1 MNWLTKSAIILGI
14 SIGATISAQATSY
27 TIGESVTVKETG
39 VSPNEVVTIHS
50 STLGQQTVYAG
61 ITQLL
66 IDGVATNSIC
76 VDPYQWASSSTE
88 SYTVLAL
95 DSVPSPAMSSA
106 AAETV
111 SKLWAMYFQQ
121 ALSSNSTAAG
131 LQIAVWETV
140 AGGNFYMIS
149 GNDYGAS
156 GMITAANSSSIE
168 ANLVAVSSPS
178 YQDYVVQNV
187 PDAGATLVLL
197 GLGLVAMTVVGRKA
211 RPVAVTID

>member
-27 TIGESVTVKETG
+27 TIGESVQVKENG
-39 VSPNEVVTIHS
+39 VSPDKVVTINS

-61 ITQLL
+61 VTQLL
-66 IDGVATNSIC
+66 IDGVATNSFC
-76 VDPYQWASSSTE
+76 VDPYQWASGSTE
-88 SYTVLAL
+88 TYTVSDLA
-95 DSVPSPAMSSA
+95 SVPSPAMGTA

-111 SKLWAMYFQQ
+111 SKLWAKYYQQ
-121 ALSSNSTAAG
+121 ALSSDSTAAG
-131 LQIAVWETV
+131 LQIAIWETV
-140 AGGNFYMIS
+140 AGSNFS
-149 GNDYGAS
+149 VVGTDYGAS
-156 GMITAANSSSIE
+156 GMITAANSSNIE